1 MMKMNMMMRTMMIM
15 IPTGVVQDA
24 MLDHTGS
31 DVRRHRGDTA
41 PPSGKDGTATAV
53 PRFLKHRCAFYFL

>member
-31 DVRRHRGDTA
+31 D
-41 PPSGKDGTATAV
+41 
-53 PRFLKHRCAFYFL
+53 FRCQNEVLTTKNC